1 MSDLEF
7 TPALGRSLRHPPAS
21 WRGSRNPR
29 YDHLHADAHAAE
41 QQHASVIPLAVMAL
55 AAIAGLAAWLL
66 SNASPV

>member
-7 TPALGRSLRHPPAS
+7 TPALRRSLRHPPAS

-29 YDHLHADAHAAE
+29 YDAHHAAE
-41 QQHASVIPLAVMAL
+41 QPHAPVIPLAVMAL

>member
-7 TPALGRSLRHPPAS
+7 TPALGRALRHPPAS

-29 YDHLHADAHAAE
+29 YDHLHAEANAADQPHAP
-41 QQHASVIPLAVMAL
+41 VVPLAIMAL

>member
-21 WRGSRNPR
+21 WRGRRNPR
-29 YDHLHADAHAAE
+29 YDDHHAAE
-41 QQHASVIPLAVMAL
+41 PPHAPVIPLAIVAL

-66 SNASPV
+66 SNAPPA